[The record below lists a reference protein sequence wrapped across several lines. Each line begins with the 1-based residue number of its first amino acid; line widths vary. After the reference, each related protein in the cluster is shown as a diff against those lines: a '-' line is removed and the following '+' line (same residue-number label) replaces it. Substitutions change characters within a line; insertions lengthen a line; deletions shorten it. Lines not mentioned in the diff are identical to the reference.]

1 MRHRLYYSPGACS
14 MAAHIVLEEIG
25 EPYDLELVSSRG
37 RLGGEGTTSPAWMA
51 QNPKGR
57 VPALS
62 GVAGRIGGSDNLLT
76 ELHAILFYLART
88 HPRAQLLPADP
99 AGEARAIE
107 WMNWLA
113 SNVHAM
119 SYGQIWRT
127 NRFVTAE
134 DRFAA
139 VQDKG
144 LQNLR
149 EQYAYIERL
158 LDDGRTWALPSG
170 YSVVDPYLLVF
181 YQWGGRV
188 GLDMKQ
194 NYPAWRRLTDQ
205 TSERPAVQRVL
216 AQEQIT
222 LP

>member
-1 MRHRLYYSPGACS
+1 

-25 EPYDLELVSSRG
+25 EPYDLVLVSSRG
-37 RLGGEGTTSPAWMA
+37 QTGGEGTTSAPWIA

-62 GVAGRIGGSDNLLT
+62 GVQGRIGGSENLLT

-88 HPRAQLLPADP
+88 HPQAHLLPSDP
-99 AGEARAIE
+99 ASEARAIE

-119 SYGQIWRT
+119 AYGQIWRA
-127 NRFVTAE
+127 NRFVADE
-134 DRFAA
+134 RDFAV
-139 VQDKG
+139 VQTKG
-144 LQNLR
+144 HQNLR

-158 LDDGRTWALPSG
+158 LGDGREWALPNG

-188 GLDMKQ
+188 GLDMK
-194 NYPAWRRLTDQ
+194 NTYPAWRNLTDK
-205 TSERPAVQRVL
+205 TSQRPAVQRVL
-216 AQEQIT
+216 TDENIS

>member
-1 MRHRLYYSPGACS
+1 

-25 EPYDLELVSSRG
+25 EPYDLVLVSSRG
-37 RLGGEGTTSPAWMA
+37 QMGGEGTTSAAWLA

-62 GVAGRIGGSDNLLT
+62 GVQGRIGGSENLLT

-88 HPRAQLLPADP
+88 HPQSHLLPRDP
-99 AGEARAIE
+99 VGEARAIE

-119 SYGQIWRT
+119 AYGQIWRA
-127 NRFVTAE
+127 NRFVADE
-134 DRFAA
+134 RDFAA
-139 VQDKG
+139 VQTKG
-144 LQNLR
+144 HQNLR

-158 LDDGRTWALPSG
+158 LGDGREWALPHG
-170 YSVVDPYLLVF
+170 YSVVDPYLLVS

-188 GLDMKQ
+188 GLDMKST
-194 NYPAWRRLTDQ
+194 YPSWRKLTGKTLQ
-205 TSERPAVQRVL
+205 RPAVQRVL
-216 AQEQIT
+216 ADENIS

>member
-1 MRHRLYYSPGACS
+1 

-25 EPYDLELVSSRG
+25 EPYDLVLVSSRG
-37 RLGGEGTTSPAWMA
+37 QMGGEGTTSATWLA

-62 GVAGRIGGSDNLLT
+62 GVQGRIGGSENLLT

-88 HPRAQLLPADP
+88 HPQSHLLPSDP
-99 AGEARAIE
+99 VGEARAIE

-119 SYGQIWRT
+119 AYGQIWRA
-127 NRFVTAE
+127 NRFVADE
-134 DRFAA
+134 RDFAA
-139 VQDKG
+139 VQTKG
-144 LQNLR
+144 HHNLR

-158 LDDGRTWALPSG
+158 LGDGREWALPDG

-188 GLDMKQ
+188 GLDMKSA
-194 NYPAWRRLTDQ
+194 YPAWRRLTDK
-205 TSERPAVQRVL
+205 TLERPAVQRVL
-216 AQEQIT
+216 ADENIS

>member
-1 MRHRLYYSPGACS
+1 MRHCLYYSPGACS
-14 MAAHIVLEEIG
+14 MAAHVVLEEIG
-25 EPYDLELVSSRG
+25 LPYDLELVSSRG
-37 RLGGEGTTSPAWMA
+37 RLGGEGTTSPAWIA
-51 QNPKGR
+51 RNPKGR

-62 GVAGRIGGSDNLLT
+62 GVAGRIGGSDDLLT
-76 ELHAILFYLART
+76 ELHAILFYLARAY
-88 HPRAQLLPADP
+88 PEARLLPADP

-119 SYGQIWRT
+119 SYGQIWRAG
-127 NRFVTAE
+127 RFVAE
-134 DRFAA
+134 ERDFAA

-149 EQYAYIERL
+149 EQYSYIERL
-158 LDDGRTWALPSG
+158 LDDGRQWALPGG
-170 YSVVDPYLLVF
+170 YSIVDPYLLVF

-188 GLDMKQ
+188 GLDMT
-194 NYPAWRRLTDQ
+194 NSYPAWRRLTDNTTQ
-205 TSERPAVQRVL
+205 RPAVQRVL
-216 AQEQIT
+216 AQEKIS

>member
-37 RLGGEGTTSPAWMA
+37 RLGGESTTSAAWMA

-62 GVAGRIGGSDNLLT
+62 GVPGRMGGSGNLLT
-76 ELHAILFYLART
+76 ELHAILVFLART
-88 HPRAQLLPADP
+88 YPDARLLPTDP

-107 WMNWLA
+107 WMNWLS

-119 SYGQIWRT
+119 SYGQIWRA
-127 NRFVTAE
+127 NRFVADE
-134 DRFAA
+134 RDFAP

-144 LQNLR
+144 MQNLR

-158 LDDGRTWALPSG
+158 LADGRTWALASG

-194 NYPAWRRLTDQ
+194 SYPAWRRLADQ
-205 TSERPAVQRVL
+205 TLERAAVQRVL
-216 AQEQIT
+216 AQEEIT

>member
-37 RLGGEGTTSPAWMA
+37 RLGGEGTTSSASMA

-62 GVAGRIGGSDNLLT
+62 GVAGQIGGSDNLLT

-88 HPRAQLLPADP
+88 HPQAQLLPTDP

-119 SYGQIWRT
+119 SYGQIWRA
-127 NRFVTAE
+127 NRFVAAE
-134 DRFAA
+134 DDFAA

-149 EQYAYIERL
+149 AQYAYIESL
-158 LDDGRTWALPSG
+158 LGDGRTWALPGG

-188 GLDMKQ
+188 GFDMKQ
-194 NYPAWRRLTDQ
+194 NYPAWRRLSDQ

-216 AQEQIT
+216 AHEQIT